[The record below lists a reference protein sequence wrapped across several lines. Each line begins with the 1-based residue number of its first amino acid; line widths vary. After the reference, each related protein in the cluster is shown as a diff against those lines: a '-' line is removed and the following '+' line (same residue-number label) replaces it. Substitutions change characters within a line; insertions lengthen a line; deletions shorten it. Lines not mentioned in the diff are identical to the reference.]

1 MRRPARLADGQKVSP
16 QLPLPLP
23 PPVSLAGEDFLV
35 AGPNRDAV
43 ERLQAWPAWRTPT
56 LVLWGPTG
64 CGKTHLTHVFLGRS
78 RGVLVEHRALGLDQ
92 AIDVAARAAVCI
104 VDDADRAVAKGIER
118 PLLHLHNTIAE
129 RGGHLLLTGEAPPA
143 AWPIKLPDLRSRLLA
158 TDAVGIG
165 SPDDELVA
173 AVLVK
178 LFADRLLKVDED
190 VVRYALPRIERS
202 FAAARRLVADLD
214 AAAAEGRRRKI
225 TVPLVRDVL
234 ATAAER
240 RG

>member
-1 MRRPARLADGQKVSP
+1 MSP
-16 QLPLPLP
+16 QQLPLPLP

-43 ERLQAWPAWRTPT
+43 QRLEAWPAWRTPA

-64 CGKTHLTHVFLGRS
+64 CGKTHLAHVFLGRS
-78 RGVLVEHRALGLDQ
+78 RGMLVDHRALRLDQ

-104 VDDADRAVAKGIER
+104 VDDADRAVAGGLER

-129 RGGHLLLTGEAPPA
+129 RRGHLLLTGEAPPVR
-143 AWPIKLPDLRSRLLA
+143 WPIELADLRSRILA
-158 TDAVGIG
+158 ADTVGIG
-165 SPDDELVA
+165 RPDDGLIA

-178 LFADRLLKVDED
+178 LFTDRLMKVDEG
-190 VVRYALPRIERS
+190 VISYAVARIERS

-214 AAAAEGRRRKI
+214 TAAAQGRKRKI
-225 TVPLVRDVL
+225 TIALLREVL
-234 ATAAER
+234 GTAPGEIE
-240 RG
+240 